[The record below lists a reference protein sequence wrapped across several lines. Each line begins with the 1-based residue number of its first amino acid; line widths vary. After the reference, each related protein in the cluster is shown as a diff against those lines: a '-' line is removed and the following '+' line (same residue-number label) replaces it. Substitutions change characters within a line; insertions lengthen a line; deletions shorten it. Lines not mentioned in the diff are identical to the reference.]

1 MDVSIAKN
9 NGAFVPGCQNRSDD
23 RTRSSDD
30 ASTTSNGPGELGAG
44 FRDTDEVISEG
55 DTP

>member
-9 NGAFVPGCQNRSDD
+9 NEAFVLGCQNRSDD
-23 RTRSSDD
+23 GTRSNDD